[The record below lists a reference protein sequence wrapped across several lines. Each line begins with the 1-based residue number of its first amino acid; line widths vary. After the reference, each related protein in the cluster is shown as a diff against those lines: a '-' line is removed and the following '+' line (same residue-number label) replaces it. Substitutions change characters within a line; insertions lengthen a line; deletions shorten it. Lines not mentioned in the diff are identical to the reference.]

1 MEISFKTLQISIVT
15 LGIFIGSAYAG
26 PPMGFKDAAMV
37 MGESSSSTK
46 DWMVNYS
53 FTPSD
58 ALGVGYHLWKGDGKV
73 PGMRVEHSG
82 VSYTR
87 LLKRWNTPGSQ
98 ANIWFGVDAGSVT
111 DALNFSGTKLGVMPS
126 VQADWETT
134 RLYALAFASTLRMRG
149 GPQYDTFKA
158 QAGFSFFEAEYD
170 EWQPWLVVEVKHM
183 PGMYVKPE
191 VTPFLRV
198 ISNSLYIELGANLQG
213 KPRVGLMKVIHF

>member
-1 MEISFKTLQISIVT
+1 MKFNRKTLQISLVT
-15 LGIFIGSAYAG
+15 LGMLIESAYAG

-53 FTPSD
+53 FTPAD
-58 ALGVGYHLWKGDGKV
+58 AVGVGYHLWKGDGKV

-87 LLKRWNTPGSQ
+87 LLQRWNTPGSQ

-111 DALNFSGTKLGVMPS
+111 DALNFSGTKFGVMPS
-126 VQADWETT
+126 IQADWETT

-183 PGMYVKPE
+183 PGMYAKPE

>member
-1 MEISFKTLQISIVT
+1 MKVILKKLF
-15 LGIFIGSAYAG
+15 LGIFCIGSLINSAYAG
-26 PPMGFKDAAMV
+26 PPMGFKDAAMI

-46 DWMVNYS
+46 DLMVNYS
-53 FTPSD
+53 FTPKD

-73 PGMRVEHSG
+73 PGMRVEHTG

-87 LLKRWNTPGSQ
+87 LLKRWNSPGSQ
-98 ANIWFGVDAGSVT
+98 ANLWFGVDAGSVT

-126 VQADWETT
+126 FQADWETT
-134 RLYALAFASTLRMRG
+134 RLYVLGYASTLRMRG

-170 EWQPWLVVEVKHM
+170 EWQPWFVVEVKHM
-183 PGMYVKPE
+183 PGMFAKPE
-191 VTPFLRV
+191 VTPFVRV
-198 ISNSLYIELGANLQG
+198 ISNSLYLELGANLQG